1 MTLGFCV
8 ALWFLSSLS
17 ITCFIAPRFVLLAL
31 FVTLAFPVPNSF
43 LLFFFVSFTSS
54 FSFQCFVVLHVIFV
68 SCTCSSSFVPHTR
81 SHSGLSVR
89 SLTTYILETSWPCC
103 DPQVQEIQKNLHFL
117 KSKQIAGYEMSWTN
131 LLCKDCTFCSLNLSS
146 SDILSFSS
154 VTFSSLLQK
163 EENHTLSNIVR
174 NLYIHQRFR

>member
-1 MTLGFCV
+1 MTIGFCV
-8 ALWFLSSLS
+8 ALWFPSSLS

-89 SLTTYILETSWPCC
+89 SITTYSLETSWPCC
-103 DPQVQEIQKNLHFL
+103 DPQVQEIQKNLHVF
-117 KSKQIAGYEMSWTN
+117 KSKQISGYEMFWTN

-163 EENHTLSNIVR
+163 EENHTLSNIVH
-174 NLYIHQRFR
+174 NLYIHQQFR

>member
-1 MTLGFCV
+1 MLFFGSFPLFQLLVLLAT
-8 ALWFLSSLS
+8 
-17 ITCFIAPRFVLLAL
+17 RFFLLAL

-89 SLTTYILETSWPCC
+89 SLPIYILETSWPCC
-103 DPQVQEIQKNLHFL
+103 DPQVQEIQKNLHVF
-117 KSKQIAGYEMSWTN
+117 KSKQISGYEM
-131 LLCKDCTFCSLNLSS
+131 FEP
-146 SDILSFSS
+146 
-154 VTFSSLLQK
+154 TFSAKTVL
-163 EENHTLSNIVR
+163 
-174 NLYIHQRFR
+174 FAP

>member
-1 MTLGFCV
+1 MTLGFSV
-8 ALWFLSSLS
+8 VLRFFSSVSLLVLLA
-17 ITCFIAPRFVLLAL
+17 TRFVFLAL

-43 LLFFFVSFTSS
+43 LLFFCTSS
-54 FSFQCFVVLHVIFV
+54 FSFECFVVLHVIFV
-68 SCTCSSSFVPHTR
+68 SCTCNSSFVPHTR

-154 VTFSSLLQK
+154 VTFSSLFQK
-163 EENHTLSNIVR
+163 EENHTLSNIVH
-174 NLYIHQRFR
+174 NLYIHQQFR

>member
-1 MTLGFCV
+1 MLLFGSFPLFQLLVLLAT
-8 ALWFLSSLS
+8 
-17 ITCFIAPRFVLLAL
+17 RFVFLAL

-89 SLTTYILETSWPCC
+89 SLTTYILETSCC
-103 DPQVQEIQKNLHFL
+103 LVVTLRSKKYKKIYTFL
-117 KSKQIAGYEMSWTN
+117 SQNRYQDTKCFEP
-131 LLCKDCTFCSLNLSS
+131 
-146 SDILSFSS
+146 
-154 VTFSSLLQK
+154 TFSAKTVL
-163 EENHTLSNIVR
+163 
-174 NLYIHQRFR
+174 FAP